1 MAVSKRHVNHVLD
14 ANGYQFVD
22 PVEAPNLTLRYTE
35 TFLRRRLFAVEDES
49 IIGIYQMYRQAF
61 NDIRGRALIEA
72 DNLGIRKL
80 DTDTLSVQWR
90 RLVSD
95 YMTIRLRELAL
106 QVARYAYDRV
116 VLAYL
121 ASYYGK
127 YWMLDSMTVDDV
139 VRIPRISAE
148 DASRAVMD
156 KQMLE
161 DVGNRIIYDAMGR
174 EWREQYRDQLD
185 EVIIRIRRRMSTGMG
200 NGEDIPTL
208 MNGIADLLGVDIDG
222 RRVTPKVM
230 QANFNRVQAIT
241 RSHFIDA
248 NNRASLAV
256 YQRND
261 DIVQG
266 VQWLTAQDNRV
277 CPQCQALAWKTWDVN
292 DINMKHPVSDTHL
305 LCRCT
310 HIPVLYDDIETV
322 PDEAPPSTKF
332 TDWLIGFGLGIL
344 LQEFIG
350 RQLDSTRI

>member
-1 MAVSKRHVNHVLD
+1 MSLMAVSKRHVNHVLD

-80 DTDTLSVQWR
+80 DTDTISVQWR

-156 KQMLE
+156 KQML
-161 DVGNRIIYDAMGR
+161 DFTQG
-174 EWREQYRDQLD
+174 
-185 EVIIRIRRRMSTGMG
+185 
-200 NGEDIPTL
+200 TL
-208 MNGIADLLGVDIDG
+208 KLV
-222 RRVTPKVM
+222 
-230 QANFNRVQAIT
+230 
-241 RSHFIDA
+241 
-248 NNRASLAV
+248 
-256 YQRND
+256 
-261 DIVQG
+261 
-266 VQWLTAQDNRV
+266 LT
-277 CPQCQALAWKTWDVN
+277 L
-292 DINMKHPVSDTHL
+292 
-305 LCRCT
+305 
-310 HIPVLYDDIETV
+310 
-322 PDEAPPSTKF
+322 TK
-332 TDWLIGFGLGIL
+332 
-344 LQEFIG
+344 Q
-350 RQLDSTRI
+350 